1 MQDTH
6 HFVRGSNS
14 QNSIKIKIEE
24 LTSCGLIIFV
34 SGSSRDSLQC
44 AKYPAIRGIANKTG
58 KNSVGNPIALINENL
73 VLTNQLCTQTK
84 FKISTSK
91 SSEIDDI

>member
-1 MQDTH
+1 MGCAPLRCFIQH
-6 HFVRGSNS
+6 YLSKKKKKF
-14 QNSIKIKIEE
+14 KIEE
-24 LTSCGLIIFV
+24 LTCCGLIIFV

-73 VLTNQLCTQTK
+73 VLTYQLCAQMK
-84 FKISTSK
+84 FKLP
-91 SSEIDDI
+91 